1 MRHPWKA
8 CQTAGQFNTTFHETS
23 YGNVI
28 KRAFNAWHSG
38 YWIEHLTS
46 NWLVVSSSPSK
57 VPFPLFPLSVKLHP
71 HQCFLPLVASR
82 NAFERDLH

>member
-46 NWLVVSSSPSK
+46 NWLVVSSSPIKGS
-57 VPFPLFPLSVKLHP
+57 VPIVS
-71 HQCFLPLVASR
+71 
-82 NAFERDLH
+82 FERETSPSSVLS